1 MASSF
6 LWYDLETFG
15 TDPAQDRIAQ
25 FAAMRTDLDFQPIE
39 PPQILYC
46 RPSEDVLPQPESCL
60 VTGITPQR
68 AASLGVREAEFMA
81 AVHRTFMEPS
91 SCVLGYNTLRFD
103 DEVLRHA
110 FYRNLYD
117 PYEREWKFGNS
128 RWDLIDPIRA
138 AQALRPEGIEWPRD
152 DTGAPVFRLER
163 LAAVNGIRHD
173 SAHDALS
180 DVQATIALARLL
192 RERQPRLFRFLFEN
206 RGKHEIE
213 RLLGLGS
220 WTPVLHVSEKYPAAR
235 NCIALVL
242 PLCRHP
248 RNPNAV
254 LVFDLAADPGLLLD
268 LSAEEIRRRLFSPS
282 DALPEGVERIPL
294 KGVHINRCPVV
305 APGTVLRAGDAERLG
320 IDPVRGAAHG
330 KKLEAAADV
339 VMEKIR
345 AVFSGETVVDSSDQ
359 DPELMLYRGGFL
371 PEADRHEL
379 ERIRRMSPTELARYR
394 PKFID
399 PRLEEILFRYRARN
413 FPETLTEIE
422 RERWESFRR
431 RRLTVP
437 GAAGSL
443 TLAEYFG
450 RITALRASER
460 DAARQ
465 AILNELEAYGRNL
478 LC

>member
-1 MASSF
+1 MASTF

-15 TDPAQDRIAQ
+15 TDPARDRIAQ

-39 PPQILYC
+39 SPRVLYC
-46 RPSEDVLPQPESCL
+46 RPSEDVLPQPEACL
-60 VTGITPQR
+60 LTGITPQR

-81 AVHRTFMEPS
+81 VVHRAFMEPG

-117 PYEREWKFGNS
+117 PYEREWKLGNS

-138 AQALRPEGIEWPRD
+138 AQALRPNGIEWPRD

-163 LAAVNGIRHD
+163 LAAANGIRHD

-206 RGKHEIE
+206 RGKHEVE

-242 PLCRHP
+242 PLSRHP
-248 RNPNAV
+248 RNPNTV
-254 LVFDLAADPGLLLD
+254 LVFDLAADPDLLLD
-268 LSAEEIRRRLFSPS
+268 PSAEEIRHRLFSPS
-282 DALPEGVERIPL
+282 GALPEGVERIPL
-294 KGVHINRCPVV
+294 KGVHVNRCPVV
-305 APGTVLRAGDAERLG
+305 VPTTALRAEDAERLG
-320 IDPVRGAAHG
+320 IDPSRGLTHG
-330 KKLEAAADV
+330 KRLEAAGDAV
-339 VMEKIR
+339 VEKIR
-345 AVFSGETVVDSSDQ
+345 KVFSGEAVVDFPDQ

-371 PEADRHEL
+371 PEADRRES
-379 ERIRRMSPTELARYR
+379 ERVRRMSPTELAGYR

-431 RRLTVP
+431 RRLTIP
-437 GAAGSL
+437 GARGSL
-443 TLAEYFG
+443 TLAEYFS
-450 RITALRASER
+450 RIATLRASER
-460 DAARQ
+460 DSARQ
-465 AILNELEAYGRNL
+465 AILDELEAYGRNL

>member
-15 TDPAQDRIAQ
+15 TDPARDRIAQ
-25 FAAMRTDLDFQPIE
+25 FAAIRTDRDFQPVE
-39 PPQILYC
+39 SPRVLYC
-46 RPSEDVLPQPESCL
+46 RPSEDVLPQPEACL
-60 VTGITPQR
+60 ITGITPQR
-68 AASLGVREAEFMA
+68 AASLGVREVEFMA
-81 AVHRTFMEPS
+81 AIHRAFMEPG

-117 PYEREWKFGNS
+117 PYEREWKSGNS

-163 LAAVNGIRHD
+163 LAAANGIRHD
-173 SAHDALS
+173 AAHDALS
-180 DVQATIALARLL
+180 DVLATIALARLL

-206 RGKHEIE
+206 RGKHESE

-254 LVFDLAADPGLLLD
+254 LVFDLAADPDLLLD
-268 LSAEEIRRRLFSPS
+268 LTAEEIRQRLFSPS
-282 DALPEGVERIPL
+282 NTLPEGVERIPL
-294 KGVHINRCPVV
+294 KGVHVNRCPVV
-305 APGTVLRAGDAERLG
+305 VPATVLRAEDAERLG
-320 IDPVRGAAHG
+320 IDPPRGVAHG
-330 KKLEAAADV
+330 KRLQAAADAV
-339 VMEKIR
+339 VEKIKT
-345 AVFSGETVVDSSDQ
+345 VFSGESPTDFP

-371 PEADRHEL
+371 PEADRREL
-379 ERIRRMSPTELARYR
+379 ERIRRMSATELAGYR
-394 PKFID
+394 PKFLD

-413 FPETLTEIE
+413 FPETLTETE

-431 RRLTVP
+431 RRLTEP
-437 GAAGSL
+437 GAGGSL

-450 RITALRASER
+450 RIAALRASER
-460 DAARQ
+460 DAARE
-465 AILNELEAYGRNL
+465 AILDELETYGRNL
-478 LC
+478 LY